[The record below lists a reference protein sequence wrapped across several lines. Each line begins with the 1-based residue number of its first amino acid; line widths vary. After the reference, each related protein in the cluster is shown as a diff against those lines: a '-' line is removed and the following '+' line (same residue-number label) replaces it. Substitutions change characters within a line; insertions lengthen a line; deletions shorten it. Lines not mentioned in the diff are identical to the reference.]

1 MVEEGCRMSQ
11 FVEDLLCGLVGY
23 DVGRHSRNISEAQ
36 AEDLITSYLRD
47 IPLEI
52 VIDHW
57 TRANGY
63 DGLEGPII
71 DRLRYKADEMERN
84 YNL

>member
-1 MVEEGCRMSQ
+1 MSQ

-23 DVGRHSRNISEAQ
+23 GVGRHSLHISETQ
-36 AEDLITSYLRD
+36 AEDLITHYLRD
-47 IPLEI
+47 IPLER

-57 TRANGY
+57 TKANGY

-71 DRLRYKADEMERN
+71 DRLRSKADEMERN
-84 YNL
+84 YEL